1 MYTNELQGFGVNTTK
16 VFPKGIASFINV
28 LQFDSL
34 GNLIE
39 NQEKVNPKS
48 LISLRIFVE
57 KIVSEQSG
65 QSIGS
70 LLYANSFIQI
80 DDQNSINLTEAVP
93 NLLQWNTDASQSN
106 VDTVGE
112 SKSEMRKDVEGLM
125 PLKSDLESVVKRD
138 VLLCGN
144 FS

>member
-1 MYTNELQGFGVNTTK
+1 LYTNELQGFGINTAK
-16 VFPKGIASFINV
+16 VFPKGVASFINV

-57 KIVSEQSG
+57 KIVSEESG

-70 LLYANSFIQI
+70 LLYANSFI
-80 DDQNSINLTEAVP
+80 
-93 NLLQWNTDASQSN
+93 
-106 VDTVGE
+106 
-112 SKSEMRKDVEGLM
+112 
-125 PLKSDLESVVKRD
+125 
-138 VLLCGN
+138 
-144 FS
+144 